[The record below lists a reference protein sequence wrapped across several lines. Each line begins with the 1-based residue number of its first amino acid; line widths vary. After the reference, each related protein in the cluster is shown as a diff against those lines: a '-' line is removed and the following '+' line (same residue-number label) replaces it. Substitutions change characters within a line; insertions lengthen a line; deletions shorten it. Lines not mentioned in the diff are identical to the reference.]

1 MQIIAYDVK
10 RNKLK
15 PGYSGGSVINHLPA
29 KQETLKMQVWTLDQ
43 EEPWVEEMP
52 TPVFLPGKSYG
63 QRSLVSYSP
72 WGCKRVG
79 HDLATKQQKQQQI
92 IKPWDVVRCTNKKPL
107 TVITKYTPSLQG
119 LCGPSNLDSG
129 PITLHI
135 KHIIL
140 DCTSATTIKAVDKN
154 GRRNNTNKNGS

>member
-1 MQIIAYDVK
+1 MA
-10 RNKLK
+10 
-15 PGYSGGSVINHLPA
+15 
-29 KQETLKMQVWTLDQ
+29 
-43 EEPWVEEMP
+43 

-72 WGCKRVG
+72 WGRKRVRHDLAG
-79 HDLATKQQKQQQI
+79 HDLATKQQQQQQI
-92 IKPWDVVRCTNKKPL
+92 IKPWDVARCTNKKPL

-129 PITLHI
+129 PITFHI

-154 GRRNNTNKNGS
+154 GQRNNTNKNGS